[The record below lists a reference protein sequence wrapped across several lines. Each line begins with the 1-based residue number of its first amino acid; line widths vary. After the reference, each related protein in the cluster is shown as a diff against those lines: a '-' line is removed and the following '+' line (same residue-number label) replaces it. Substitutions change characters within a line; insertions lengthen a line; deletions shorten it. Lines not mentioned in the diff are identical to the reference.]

1 MYLDKIP
8 AYGTVERECLNLIC
22 PWITPRLTKSNGKT
36 APAPRNPKSTLLK
49 Q

>member
-1 MYLDKIP
+1 MYLNQIP

-22 PWITPRLTKSNGKT
+22 PSITPRLTKSKGKT
-36 APAPRNPKSTLLK
+36 APAPRNPIGTLFK